1 MRSYHAIAPL
11 ALVLALHPP
20 LTAQGHQHTA
30 GMTHPAS
37 SSAAGSAPTSPGQAA
52 YGAIA
57 EIVAR
62 LDADPATDWS
72 KVNIAALREHL
83 LDMDRVTMQSRIQM
97 REVAGGFEAE
107 VIADGEAAAAIRRMT
122 QAHFSTLGASQGFT
136 ATVRE
141 IAGGTH
147 LRVVA
152 TAPGDAR
159 AVARLRGL
167 GVIGIM
173 TLGNHHA
180 PHHEA
185 MARGLAAH

>member
-1 MRSYHAIAPL
+1 ML
-11 ALVLALHPP
+11 AGSLVLASP
-20 LTAQGHQHTA
+20 LPAQGHQHVE
-30 GMTHPAS
+30 GMTHPA
-37 SSAAGSAPTSPGQAA
+37 AAATTTPSSPGQAA
-52 YGAIA
+52 FGAIA

-83 LDMDRVTMQSRIQM
+83 LDMDRVTMASRITM
-97 REVAGGFEAE
+97 RDVPGGFEAE
-107 VIADGEAAAAIRRMT
+107 VVGDGEVTAAIRRMT
-122 QAHFSTLGASQGFT
+122 KAHFGTLGASQGFA

-141 IAGGTH
+141 IPSGVH
-147 LRVVA
+147 LGL
-152 TAPGDAR
+152 TAIPSGDAR

-167 GVIGIM
+167 GVIGLL

-185 MARGLAAH
+185 MARGVTAH